1 MSNATNTQ
9 HVELDLVHCNG
20 CQGCVD
26 LNPDIFEWD
35 ETTDRPI
42 VIRPEATIQE
52 VQDAMN
58 CCPGECILIKE

>member
-1 MSNATNTQ
+1 
-9 HVELDLVHCNG
+9 
-20 CQGCVD
+20 VD